1 MRPSETFLSFSD
13 PFIPGLWQNWGDRG
27 LHNTSF
33 KLRTPSLLP
42 VLPSPLLRLVSVL
55 SGSCPVS
62 KQWQGQG
69 WSPRVRHCRL
79 PQSACRFYGWWERFG
94 WADGALEKEDSQV
107 RVSLAWYWHLEQP
120 VWVSRLDDLIN
131 AGGRSRNRH
140 ILLRLFPTA
149 GTDETLPTDC
159 QYVLQRK
166 ALG

>member
-33 KLRTPSLLP
+33 KLCTPYLLP

-69 WSPRVRHCRL
+69 WSPRVRHCHL
-79 PQSACRFYGWWERFG
+79 PHSLRAAFM
-94 WADGALEKEDSQV
+94 ADGKDLDEPIEHWRRKIPRWGYRWHGIDTWNSRCESVVLMTWLMQGGEV
-107 RVSLAWYWHLEQP
+107 VTGTFCYGCYLPRELMKPFRQIVSMFYRG
-120 VWVSRLDDLIN
+120 RL
-131 AGGRSRNRH
+131 
-140 ILLRLFPTA
+140 
-149 GTDETLPTDC
+149 
-159 QYVLQRK
+159 
-166 ALG
+166 